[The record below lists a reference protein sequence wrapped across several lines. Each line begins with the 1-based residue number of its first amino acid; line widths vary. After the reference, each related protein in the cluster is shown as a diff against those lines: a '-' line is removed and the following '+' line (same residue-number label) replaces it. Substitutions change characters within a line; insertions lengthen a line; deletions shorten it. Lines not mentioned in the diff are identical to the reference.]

1 MEQKVAVPEVPLV
14 KAMKKKEF
22 AELADSVGLMITQSS
37 TKTWIDYMG
46 REIAALTQ
54 LLVPKVID
62 DIKDINYIRGILMGL
77 AMATVWPQKIIR
89 RRDAELAEEQKKS
102 KEKEATRKKRNV
114 LAEKQL
120 ARQKRV
126 DKKLEGG
133 K

>member
-37 TKTWIDYMG
+37 TKIWMDYMG

-62 DIKDINYIRGILMGL
+62 DMKDINYIRGILMGL